1 MLRSTLS
8 KIESIATTE
17 LLESIDIEEFR
28 NLFLSYKKD
37 MWLYPGVLIRKL
49 KVSPKL
55 VYEFLIELEKIGILK
70 CYYEL
75 YCWQCQKSMGTVET
89 FNEIQETFVC
99 DDCDRELNGIEN
111 VYVIYKVI
119 CDE

>member
-37 MWLYPGVLIRKL
+37 MWLYPGVLIRN
-49 KVSPKL
+49 
-55 VYEFLIELEKIGILK
+55 LIELEKIGILK

-89 FNEIQETFVC
+89 FNEIPETFVC

>member
-55 VYEFLIELEKIGILK
+55 VYEFLIEL
-70 CYYEL
+70 
-75 YCWQCQKSMGTVET
+75 
-89 FNEIQETFVC
+89 
-99 DDCDRELNGIEN
+99 
-111 VYVIYKVI
+111 
-119 CDE
+119 